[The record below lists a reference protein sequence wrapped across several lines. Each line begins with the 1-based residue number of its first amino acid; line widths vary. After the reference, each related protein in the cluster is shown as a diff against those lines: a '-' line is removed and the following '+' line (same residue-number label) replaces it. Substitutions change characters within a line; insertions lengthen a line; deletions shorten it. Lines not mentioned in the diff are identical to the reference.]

1 MSGPN
6 KVVFDDSAER
16 SWQTDTRTRSFERPF
31 LCLDWISGILKLT
44 VIRMITFFFKLIFR
58 DECFQVTFES
68 SLAMIG
74 GTMGLLTG
82 FSILSGVEIIF
93 FLIKIL
99 IKGFRD
105 GKEMLATGNK
115 KWNNLVNC
123 IWIDCLCIT
132 LNSNIIVTLVVVC

>member
-1 MSGPN
+1 MTIQQKGR
-6 KVVFDDSAER
+6 DR
-16 SWQTDTRTRSFERPF
+16 QTTGHIPSIV
-31 LCLDWISGILKLT
+31 WIEISEFLKLT

-115 KWNNLVNC
+115 K
-123 IWIDCLCIT
+123 
-132 LNSNIIVTLVVVC
+132 